1 MLVPGD
7 KQEPRQQHMG
17 WRGMG
22 RIRAGGEGEAALP
35 LLYQKSM
42 NAKSSVTGYGI
53 LTLGPGYPIGPSIP
67 GSPLREEDV
76 ES

>member
-1 MLVPGD
+1 
-7 KQEPRQQHMG
+7 MG
-17 WRGMG
+17 WGGAG
-22 RIRAGGEGEAALP
+22 RKWASGEGEAALP

-42 NAKSSVTGYGI
+42 DAKSSATGYGI

-67 GSPLREEDV
+67 GSPLREEDM